1 MKTNAM
7 RILESLKIDYK
18 VHTYS
23 FDEDHLDA
31 VHAAE
36 SAGLP
41 IERVYKTIVMQNQSK
56 ETFVFC
62 LPAEAEVSLKKARA
76 LTGSKEI
83 DLIKLNQLQPL
94 TGYIRGGCSPLGMK
108 RKFPT
113 FIEELATLEETI
125 YVSAGQRGVQL
136 EVRPTDLALAADA
149 QFADL
154 T

>member
-7 RILESLKIDYK
+7 RILESLGIGYK
-18 VHTYS
+18 VYTYS

-31 VHAAE
+31 IHAAE

-41 IERVYKTIVMQNQSK
+41 LERVYKTIVMQNQAR

-83 DLIKLNQLQPL
+83 DLIKLTQLLPL

-108 RKFPT
+108 RKFTT

-125 YVSAGQRGVQL
+125 FVSAGQRGMQL
-136 EVRPTDLALAADA
+136 ELRPEDLARAADA
-149 QFADL
+149 RFADF